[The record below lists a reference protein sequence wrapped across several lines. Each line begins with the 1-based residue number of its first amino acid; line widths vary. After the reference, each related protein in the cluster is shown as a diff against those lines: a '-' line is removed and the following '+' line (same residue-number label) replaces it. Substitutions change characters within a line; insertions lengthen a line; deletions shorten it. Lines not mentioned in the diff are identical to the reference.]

1 LIARWEIPL
10 LTTMPLTNGMRN
22 VITKTLFLKTKTMKV
37 MNISLNKVNTVLKL
51 VTKSLL
57 RRLKRRRRPRRQSLP
72 LLSSCNLLVVRRTWQ
87 VLTVVRLSARFV
99 VLVLSTRKTDLRVAE
114 NSVSQLLKK
123 IKFVLS

>member
-10 LTTMPLTNGMRN
+10 LTTMPLTNGMRS